1 MKLGAPTYSWFFGPT
16 IYGQIEGFA
25 DHVSIILKKC
35 LGDIKSRFLKGFL
48 EGGKWDGP
56 LIVGIL
62 FRCGCFHL
70 PQIMMPIWLVLQE
83 WLFPLQT
90 SHPKPHI
97 VFSLGECFCFV
108 LKRNLTY
115 TVDTHQN
122 CQIVKGHRFSK
133 PVFSESIS
141 EIFWA

>member
-1 MKLGAPTYSWFFGPT
+1 M
-16 IYGQIEGFA
+16 YGQIEGFA

-48 EGGKWDGP
+48 KGGKSDGP

-62 FRCGCFHL
+62 FRWCFL
-70 PQIMMPIWLVLQE
+70 TDVWMYSPTTNYDADLTCASGINDCSLY
-83 WLFPLQT
+83 
-90 SHPKPHI
+90 KPRTQNRI
-97 VFSLGECFCFV
+97 FCFSLGECFCFV